1 MPTLRLKS
9 LKCNKTEDFIGA
21 DDPYLHVNGDKI
33 WGPIKAKKGDVLII
47 NEHTTIKSKAIIE
60 LWEKDIDRDDHLG
73 THITTVSEVGA
84 GDMHASFV
92 ESGADYELTYEVI
105 E

>member
-1 MPTLRLKS
+1 MTTLKLKT

-21 DDPYLHVNGDKI
+21 DAPYLHVNGNKI
-33 WGPIKAKKGDVLII
+33 WGPVKAKEGDLLII
-47 NEHTTIKSKAIIE
+47 NEHLTIKSKAVIE

-73 THITTVSEVGA
+73 THVTDLSTIGA
-84 GDMHASFV
+84 GEQQANFT
-92 ESGADYELTYEVI
+92 ESGANYELTYEVT